1 VKLRAATIRLFLWA
15 IASLCAMAG
24 ATEAQERG
32 AALDKILNPMPA
44 YEPFDRASSPPEFFP
59 DDIDKRARD
68 ALIDSLI
75 GGGKALE
82 DHLDFFR
89 RKDRDLRDER
99 NTITGLTDKVR
110 DLHRERT
117 AERDD
122 DLTRAE
128 ALLRKSW
135 ANRFGAIFNRLLSSV
150 DLVSIVSGAYW
161 GGAVDAAMS
170 QLSTVGKAEMSSE
183 ERRALVLYHNH
194 LKRHPDHPKAEAIR
208 RQVEALEK
216 TKRSVLVYQRIEKAE
231 KAREKGDLGRAAFYY
246 EVAVLIDP
254 ESAAAKKGLA
264 EMVEAERHLAAA
276 REQALTVDGPR
287 GDENGDGAHMRELLQ
302 ALALR
307 NPVQI
312 EAKAKLLEENNP
324 DPRLAAAA
332 RDAVAVAAE
341 IGGRHD
347 DAMRLLRG
355 IAGSSSDPRER
366 MRAEALLESSDYNL
380 RASVERARSRHR
392 LETVKYVLLGED
404 LLKRNLIYGTGPLV
418 FAGPAGATSL
428 AAANVLMIGTNL
440 FEVLTANPISPQPVI
455 DEAAAFIRKHP
466 DSENAADVYTILA
479 EAYEKTGR
487 FDQALLYYELSGKA
501 GAANLADLKER
512 AARAWLQAAEKSG
525 SRDPREMYL
534 RTVIE
539 RYPDTEAA
547 KRATR
552 RLSDLVKPENQ
563 GLRLSKQFLLEHP
576 DLYGP
581 EGLRLKPTLFDGQSS
596 NMELADRGIS
606 LLGSREIMLHF
617 QTPWGPQSQAY
628 TVAKEDTDRF
638 LIALRQKRYDNPE
651 KLKDLPVALFAD
663 NPLEREANAESGATI
678 LDFLRE
684 ADGAPRR
691 FPRVLDHQLL
701 SENEKRSGG
710 PFTLP
715 EIQGSIGASRFD
727 LSGSLPAGWWADR
740 LAIGAD
746 ARSPFAGL
754 QLPIPVLQGFIP
766 IDFMLRAGPG
776 RVSVFPKL
784 HQSKDKGDDQ
794 ALYR

>member
-1 VKLRAATIRLFLWA
+1 MPAAPA
-15 IASLCAMAG
+15 
-24 ATEAQERG
+24 AQERG

-44 YEPFDRASSPPEFFP
+44 YDPFDRPPPPPEFFP
-59 DDIDKRARD
+59 DEIDKRARA
-68 ALIDSLI
+68 ALIDGLT
-75 GGGKALE
+75 GGGEALE

-89 RKDRDLRDER
+89 RQDRELRDER
-99 NTITGLTDKVR
+99 NAITGLTDKVR
-110 DLHRERT
+110 DLQRERT

-128 ALLRKSW
+128 GLLRKSW

-161 GGAVDAAMS
+161 GGAVDATMS
-170 QLSTVGKAEMSSE
+170 ELSTVGKPEMSPE
-183 ERRALVLYHNH
+183 ERRALVLYDNH
-194 LKRHPDHPKAEAIR
+194 LKRHPDHPKAETIR
-208 RQVEALEK
+208 RQMEALEK
-216 TKRSVLVYQRIEKAE
+216 MKRSVLVYQRIEKAE
-231 KAREKGDLGRAAFYY
+231 KAREKGELSRAAFYY
-246 EVAVLIDP
+246 EVAALIDP
-254 ESAAAKKGLA
+254 DSAAAKKGLE
-264 EMVEAERHLAAA
+264 EMAEAEQNLAAA
-276 REQALTVDGPR
+276 RQQALTVDGQR
-287 GDENGDGAHMRELLQ
+287 GEENEDEANVKELLQ

-307 NPVQI
+307 DTAQI
-312 EAKAKLLEENNP
+312 EAQAKLLEEKNAG
-324 DPRLAAAA
+324 PRLAASA
-332 RDAVAVAAE
+332 RDALAVAAE

-347 DAMRLLRG
+347 DAVRILRG
-355 IAGSSSDPRER
+355 IAGSSSDPLAER
-366 MRAEALLESSDYNL
+366 TRAEALLESPDYNL

-392 LETVKYVLLGED
+392 LQTLKYVLLGED

-455 DEAAAFIRKHP
+455 DEAAAYIRKHP
-466 DSENAADVYTILA
+466 DSENAADVYTVLA

-487 FDQALLYYELSGKA
+487 FDQALLYHELSGKA
-501 GAANLADLKER
+501 GAAKLAGVKER

-525 SRDPREMYL
+525 SRDSREMYL

-547 KRATR
+547 KTATR
-552 RLSDLVKPENQ
+552 RLSELVKPENQ

-581 EGLRLKPTLFDGQSS
+581 QGLRLKPALFDGQSS
-596 NMELADRGIS
+596 NMELADRGIT
-606 LLGSREIMLHF
+606 LLSSREIMLHF
-617 QTPWGPQSQAY
+617 QTQWGPQSQAY

-638 LIALRQKRYDNPE
+638 LIALREKRYGNPE
-651 KLKDLPVALFAD
+651 KLKDLPVELFEG
-663 NPLEREANAESGATI
+663 NPLEREADTERGDTV
-678 LDFLRE
+678 LDFVRE
-684 ADGAPRR
+684 AGEAPRR
-691 FPRVLDHQLL
+691 FPRVLDHELL

-710 PFTLP
+710 PFALP
-715 EIQGSIGASRFD
+715 EIRGSVGASRFD

-754 QLPIPVLQGFIP
+754 QLPIPALQGFIP

-776 RVSVFPKL
+776 RVSVFPKI
-784 HQSKDKGDDQ
+784 HQSKDKDEDQ
-794 ALYR
+794 ELYR